1 MKLMVRVLVDS
12 HEHGSVR
19 AMAELILN
27 AEIETLSEGD
37 FWVLGTDF
45 DNNELSVRV
54 ERKTWSD
61 AYGSFNSKR
70 LQEQVSRLIE
80 AAAESEGVRPVLLIE
95 GSPRDIYGVSPDRIR
110 SLQQHLNRLSVETLP
125 VVYTES
131 MDETFRYLKS
141 VIARVK
147 GGEFGSLV
155 RPVTV
160 VSSTRNRHHALLEQ
174 IPKVGRTTGKKIHE
188 HYTDLA
194 DFIARFETDPP
205 PGIKVGGAAHT
216 AILNFI
222 SETWN
227 TQLAETIVRRDS

>member
-80 AAAESEGVRPVLLIE
+80 AAAESE
-95 GSPRDIYGVSPDRIR
+95 
-110 SLQQHLNRLSVETLP
+110 
-125 VVYTES
+125 TE
-131 MDETFRYLKS
+131 RHGGLWLVGKS
-141 VIARVK
+141 
-147 GGEFGSLV
+147 
-155 RPVTV
+155 
-160 VSSTRNRHHALLEQ
+160 
-174 IPKVGRTTGKKIHE
+174 
-188 HYTDLA
+188 
-194 DFIARFETDPP
+194 
-205 PGIKVGGAAHT
+205 GIV
-216 AILNFI
+216 
-222 SETWN
+222 
-227 TQLAETIVRRDS
+227 

>member
-1 MKLMVRVLVDS
+1 MTSDAQVFVDS

-27 AEIETLSEGD
+27 AEIKTLSEGD
-37 FWVLGTDF
+37 FWVIGTGF
-45 DNNELSVRV
+45 DKQPLTVKV

-80 AAAESEGVRPVLLIE
+80 SAADTSGVRTVLLIE

-110 SLQQHLNRLSVETLP
+110 SLQQHLNRLSVESLP

-131 MDETFRYLKS
+131 MDETFRYLNS

-147 GGEFGSLV
+147 AGEFGSLV

-160 VSSTRNRHHALLEQ
+160 VSSTRNKHHALLEQ
-174 IPKVGRTTGKKIHE
+174 IPKVGRTTGKKIYNHF
-188 HYTDLA
+188 DSLA
-194 DFIARFETDPP
+194 DFVIAFESNPP
-205 PGIKVGGAAHT
+205 AGIKPDSVAYQT
-216 AILNFI
+216 ILNFI
-222 SETWN
+222 TESWLAQNSETIA
-227 TQLAETIVRRDS
+227 QRG

>member
-1 MKLMVRVLVDS
+1 MSDYSVLVDS

-27 AEIETLSEGD
+27 AEVKPLSEAD
-37 FWVLGTDF
+37 FWIEGTGF
-45 DNNELSVRV
+45 DGQPISVRV

-70 LQEQVSRLIE
+70 LQDQVSRLIT
-80 AAAESEGVRPVLLIE
+80 AAAENPAVRPVLLIE
-95 GSPRDIYGVSPDRIR
+95 GSTRDIYGVNADRIR
-110 SLQQHLNRLSVETLP
+110 ALQQHLNRLSVESLP
-125 VVYTES
+125 VIYTES
-131 MDETFRYLKS
+131 MDETFRYLNS
-141 VIARVK
+141 VVARVK
-147 GGEFGSLV
+147 AGEFGSLV

-188 HYTDLA
+188 HYADLS
-194 DFIARFETDPP
+194 DFLARFAEEPP
-205 PGIKVGGAAHT
+205 AGIKIGGAAHT

-222 SETWN
+222 TESWNTTSSET
-227 TQLAETIVRRDS
+227 LARRT

>member
-1 MKLMVRVLVDS
+1 MARVLVDS

-37 FWVLGTDF
+37 FWVQGTAF
-45 DNNELSVRV
+45 DGTELCVRV

-70 LQEQVSRLIE
+70 LQEQVSRLVA
-80 AAAESEGVRPVLLIE
+80 AAAEDSAVRPVLLIE
-95 GSPRDIYGVSPDRIR
+95 GSPRDIYGVNSDRIR

-131 MDETFRYLKS
+131 MDETFRYLNS
-141 VIARVK
+141 VVARVK

-188 HYTDLA
+188 HYSDLA

-205 PGIKVGGAAHT
+205 PGIKIGGAAHT

-222 SETWN
+222 SETWV
-227 TQLAETIVRRDS
+227 TQEAETIVRRDS

>member
-1 MKLMVRVLVDS
+1 MTSDAQVLVDA

-27 AEIETLSEGD
+27 AQIETLSEGD
-37 FWVLGTDF
+37 FWIQGTDF
-45 DNNELSVRV
+45 NEQPLVV
-54 ERKTWSD
+54 KIERKTWSD

-80 AAAESEGVRPVLLIE
+80 SAAESPNVRTVLLIE

-131 MDETFRYLKS
+131 MDETFRYLNS

-147 GGEFGSLV
+147 AGEFGSLV

-160 VSSTRNRHHALLEQ
+160 VSSTRNKHHALLEQ
-174 IPKVGRTTGKKIHE
+174 IPKVGRTTGKKIYDHF
-188 HYTDLA
+188 DSLA
-194 DFIARFETDPP
+194 DFVTAFESNPP
-205 PGIKVGGAAHT
+205 AGIKTNSVAYQT
-216 AILNFI
+216 ILNFI
-222 SETWN
+222 TESWLAQTSET
-227 TQLAETIVRRDS
+227 LAQRG

>member
-1 MKLMVRVLVDS
+1 MSSAAQVFVDS

-27 AEIETLSEGD
+27 AEIKTLSEGD
-37 FWVLGTDF
+37 FWVVGTGF
-45 DNNELSVRV
+45 DKQPITVKV

-80 AAAESEGVRPVLLIE
+80 SASSDTSVRPVLLIE
-95 GSPRDIYGVSPDRIR
+95 GSPRDIYGVNPDRIR
-110 SLQQHLNRLSVETLP
+110 SLQQHLNRLSVESLP

-131 MDETFRYLKS
+131 MDETFRYLNS

-147 GGEFGSLV
+147 ANEFGSLV

-160 VSSTRNRHHALLEQ
+160 VSSTRNKHHALLEQ
-174 IPKVGRTTGKKIHE
+174 IPKVGRTTGKKIYDHFNS
-188 HYTDLA
+188 LG
-194 DFIARFETDPP
+194 DFVTAFESNPP
-205 PGIKVGGAAHT
+205 AGIKPGSVAYQT
-216 AILNFI
+216 ILNFI
-222 SETWN
+222 TESWLAQTSET
-227 TQLAETIVRRDS
+227 LAQRS